1 MSQMNEDGRVN
12 VKREIRDWILVIVFA
27 VAATLFIKN
36 FILVNAGVPTSS
48 MVSLIDP
55 GDRLIGFRL
64 AYVFDGPERGDVVI
78 FRYPIDEKQ
87 KFIKRV
93 IGLPGETVEIRE
105 GKIYI
110 DGSLEPLEE
119 DYLPE
124 EWVVNNDGLYY
135 EVPED
140 AYFVLGD
147 NRNISKDA
155 RYWAQE
161 ALSLG
166 LASTPEEAEKYTYVT
181 DKQLM
186 GKAIFKYY
194 PRFELL

>member
-1 MSQMNEDGRVN
+1 MNEDGRVN